1 MKTKLFLI
9 AVIALLCISCRPM
22 FDFNEL
28 PVVSREI
35 RKLTLLNYP
44 VNSDDFILCAG
55 NLDPENTVEFALRDC
70 FTNELISCV
79 DSLGNLKDYIVLYLG
94 EALYDSD
101 SIYQPDGNEY
111 YVKIY
116 IAEDK
121 DIDYKKQNKDFLNDR
136 LDTIEVDIDDKESR
150 LRIYSLKI
158 ENKEQWLPIT
168 ATEKLLSYRLL
179 NLGIIPLDPI
189 E

>member
-9 AVIALLCISCRPM
+9 GVIALLCISCRPM
-22 FDFNEL
+22 IDFFEL
-28 PVVSREI
+28 PVVGRDIS
-35 RKLTLLNYP
+35 KLTLLNYP
-44 VNSDDFILCAG
+44 VNSDNFILCAG
-55 NLDPENTVEFALRDC
+55 YLDPENTVEFALRDC

-94 EALYDSD
+94 EDLYDSD

-121 DIDYKKQNKDFLNDR
+121 EIDYEKQNKDFLNDR
-136 LDTIEVDIDDKESR
+136 LDTIEVDIDDIGGKEYSR
-150 LRIYSLKI
+150 TRIYSLKI

-179 NLGIIPLDPI
+179 KLGFELF
-189 E
+189 

>member
-1 MKTKLFLI
+1 MKKYLSIFVISIGLF
-9 AVIALLCISCRPM
+9 SCRPM

-121 DIDYKKQNKDFLNDR
+121 DIDYKKQNNDFLNDR
-136 LDTIEVDIDDKESR
+136 LDTIEVDIDDIGGKEYSR
-150 LRIYSLKI
+150 TRIYSLKI

-179 NLGIIPLDPI
+179 KLGFELF
-189 E
+189 

>member
-1 MKTKLFLI
+1 
-9 AVIALLCISCRPM
+9 
-22 FDFNEL
+22 
-28 PVVSREI
+28 
-35 RKLTLLNYP
+35 
-44 VNSDDFILCAG
+44 
-55 NLDPENTVEFALRDC
+55 
-70 FTNELISCV
+70 
-79 DSLGNLKDYIVLYLG
+79 
-94 EALYDSD
+94 LYDSD

>member
-1 MKTKLFLI
+1 MKKYLSIFVISIGLF
-9 AVIALLCISCRPM
+9 SCRPM

-136 LDTIEVDIDDKESR
+136 LDTIEVDIDDIGGKEYSR
-150 LRIYSLKI
+150 TRIYSLKI

-179 NLGIIPLDPI
+179 KLGFELF
-189 E
+189 